1 MRLYNSDNTDNPYT
15 RIGVRSFINCC
26 GTRTI
31 HGGTLMLPEVKQVM
45 VAASN
50 YFVNIDEL
58 MEGVGERLAE
68 LTGAEWGIVTSGA
81 AAALYCA
88 TAVCVAGSDPE
99 KMLRFPNTAGLK
111 DRVIMLKGGRFAYD
125 HAIRMVGVQIIEVET
140 REELLKRLDK
150 RVTMVALLG
159 THLARAESALRL
171 EDIVELTRPLGI
183 PVLVDAASEHL
194 KHPNPY
200 LTRGATMVAYS
211 GGKYLRGPQ
220 CSGLLLGEKTWVKA
234 AWVNAA
240 PHHTLGRAMKT
251 GKEEIMG
258 LLAAVEYWATE
269 RDHEA
274 ERRRWEGDLGE
285 IAKEVTH
292 VATVT
297 TEVLEPETPTAPVPR
312 LAIRWD
318 GDHIGL
324 TGLELRDRLL
334 EGEPRIMLDDRGATD
349 TLVFILPFSL
359 QPGEPRVVGSRIRE
373 VLEAAPKGRRE
384 ARPPAVQVEGSWNL
398 EIQYVKGTSNH
409 RLSLKQRGHE
419 LTGLH
424 HTVFYENPLSG
435 QVAGNGITFSSLH
448 KFQGTHISYQFIGTV
463 DRDVMG
469 GTVELGQSGQSA
481 HGPLNQQ
488 EFGKGT
494 WQARRG
500 T

>member
-1 MRLYNSDNTDNPYT
+1 MRLYDTDNTDNPYT
-15 RIGVRSFINCC
+15 RIGLRSFINCC

-31 HGGTLMLPEVKQVM
+31 HGGTLMIPEVKQAM
-45 VAASN
+45 VEASN

-58 MEGVGERLAE
+58 MEAVGRRLAE

-81 AAALYCA
+81 AAALYSA
-88 TAVCVAGSDPE
+88 TAACVAGTDPE
-99 KMLRFPNTAGLK
+99 KMLSLPNTAGLK

-125 HAIRMVGVQIIEVET
+125 HAIRMVGVEIIEVET
-140 REELLKRLDK
+140 REELLERLDEQ
-150 RVTMVALLG
+150 VAMVALLG

-171 EDIVELTRPLGI
+171 EDIVEVTQ
-183 PVLVDAASEHL
+183 PVGVPILMDAASEHL

-220 CSGLLLGEKTWVKA
+220 CSGLLLGEKEWVKA
-234 AWVNAA
+234 AWINAA

-269 RDHEA
+269 RDREA
-274 ERRRWEGDLGE
+274 ETKRWESDLVE
-285 IAKEVTH
+285 IAEEVTH
-292 VATVT
+292 LSTVT
-297 TEVLEPETPTAPVPR
+297 TEFLQPETPNAPVPR

-318 GDHIGL
+318 GDRIGL

-349 TLVFILPFSL
+349 TSIFILPFSL
-359 QPGEPRVVGSRIRE
+359 EPGEAKVVGSRIRE
-373 VLEAAPKGRRE
+373 VLEGAPKPRKE
-384 ARPPAVQVEGSWNL
+384 AVLEPVQVEGPWDL
-398 EIQYVKGTSNH
+398 EIKYAKGTSSH
-409 RLSLKQRGHE
+409 SVVLKQRAQE
-419 LTGLH
+419 LSGLH
-424 HTVFYENPLSG
+424 RTLFHENALSG
-435 QVAGNGITFSSLH
+435 QVVENRITFSSLH
-448 KFQGTHISYQFIGTV
+448 KFEGTHISYRFTGSV

-469 GTVELGQSGQSA
+469 GTVEVGQAGQSA

-494 WQARRG
+494 WQARRQI
-500 T
+500 